1 MAQARVAER
10 YAKAL
15 LDLSNEQSLSS
26 DVNDDMKMVL
36 QSIDVSRELELLL
49 NNPVVSTAKKTAV
62 FSKIFESKM
71 NPLSFNFIKL
81 VLQKRR
87 ESDFGSIAK
96 SFTELYNKQMNVTT
110 VEVTTA
116 VSVDQETLDLI
127 VEKIKT
133 KNQLQNIEVSHS
145 VNPSLIGGFIAEFN
159 NRIWDQSVQTNI
171 NQIKRRF
178 SVN

>member
-15 LDLSNEQSLSS
+15 LDLSNEQSSS
-26 DVNDDMKMVL
+26 SVVNGDMKLVL
-36 QSIDVSRELELLL
+36 DSIDASKELELLL
-49 NNPVVSTAKKTAV
+49 NNPVISTSKKIGI
-62 FSKIFESKM
+62 FSSLFEHKM
-71 NPLSFNFIKL
+71 NPLSFSFMKL

-96 SFTELYNKQMNVTT
+96 SFTRLFNEQNNVTT

-116 VSVDQETLDLI
+116 VSVDQPTLDLI
-127 VEKIKT
+127 VQQIKN
-133 KNQLQNIEVSHS
+133 KNQLQNVEVSHA
-145 VNPSLIGGFIAEFN
+145 VNPSIIGGFIAEFD